1 MKYLK
6 LRTFNDVIHATIARD
21 VLENNG
27 IPCFLTNENVTTLLP
42 SLNFIH
48 GGGIHLMV
56 AEENLEKADELLE
69 RGAEGQ

>member
-1 MKYLK
+1 MKYHK
-6 LRTFNDVIHATIARD
+6 LRTYNDVIHATIARD

-56 AEENLEKADELLE
+56 SEENLERADELLE
-69 RGAEGQ
+69 KGAHGH

>member
-1 MKYLK
+1 MKYQK
-6 LRTFNDVIHATIARD
+6 LRTFNDVIHASIARD
-21 VLENNG
+21 VLENHG

-56 AEENLEKADELLE
+56 AEEHMERAEELLE
-69 RGAEGQ
+69 KGADGH